1 MVRTLLMPTVSAG
14 MPTEHFTHLNAY
26 QPGFQFHRSTATI
39 GVTIG
44 RGFVNI
50 GDGYFAIT
58 GQGVAWREC

>member
-1 MVRTLLMPTVSAG
+1 MPTVSAG
-14 MPTEHFTHLNAY
+14 MPTVDFNAH
-26 QPGFQFHRSTATI
+26 QPGFQLHRSAATI